1 MKKPYSQSEELAL
14 RRRKLFAVVYVVT
27 ITVFWLAYTR
37 NAILGVDDFLRMILY
52 ANTYVAAV
60 VISIYFWF
68 EKYLLK
74 KKFVRFLSF
83 TSLIFFC
90 DYWLQQLVMGP
101 LWNIR
106 NDIAKEGIHVLLIDL
121 FLNQVIHYFFCAIAV
136 SFMLTE
142 VWFKNSARISELE
155 KTNYKAELDLL
166 KRHISPH
173 FFFNTFNNLY
183 VLSQTDSFRTSQTI
197 LELSDLMRYQLYEAQ
212 KEKVPLRKEMTY
224 IENLLA
230 LEKIRKDT
238 IVIEVKTTGNYR
250 DVEIEPLLL
259 SAFVENAIKHG
270 SQKTEQSEIFIDLT
284 IVDRELLFRVKNNF
298 KKDLCSG
305 NGKAGDG
312 TGLPNLKRRLEL
324 LYPERHSLNTAT
336 DENYF
341 IAELKLGK

>member
-1 MKKPYSQSEELAL
+1 MKKPLSQSEELAL
-14 RRRKLFAVVYVVT
+14 RRRKLFAVVYV
-27 ITVFWLAYTR
+27 ITVTGFWFAYTR
-37 NAILGVDDFLRMILY
+37 NTIQGIDGFLRIVLY
-52 ANTYVAAV
+52 AGTYVAAV
-60 VISIYFWF
+60 AISIYFWF

-74 KKFVRFLSF
+74 KKFARFLSL

-90 DYWLQQLVMGP
+90 DYWLQQLVLGP
-101 LWNIR
+101 PWNIS

-121 FLNQVIHYFFCAIAV
+121 FLNQLIHYFFCAIAV

-183 VLSQTDSFRTSQTI
+183 VLSKTDSSRTSQTI

-212 KEKVPLRKEMTY
+212 KEKVSLRKEMTY

-230 LEKIRKDT
+230 LEKIRKDN
-238 IVIEVKTTGNYR
+238 IIIEVKTTGNYG

-259 SAFVENAIKHG
+259 SALVENAIKHG

-284 IVDRELLFRVKNNF
+284 IADHELLFKVKNNF
-298 KKDLCSG
+298 KKDVCNG
-305 NGKAGDG
+305 NGKAGGG

-324 LYPERHSLNTAT
+324 LYPECYSLNTTA